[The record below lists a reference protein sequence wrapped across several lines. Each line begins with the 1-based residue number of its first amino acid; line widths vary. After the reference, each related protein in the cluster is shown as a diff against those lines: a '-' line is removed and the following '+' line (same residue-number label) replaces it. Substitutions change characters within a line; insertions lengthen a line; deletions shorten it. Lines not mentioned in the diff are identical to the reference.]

1 MSRLDEGYHASDGDQ
16 IAMRMQFYAIE
27 IARYGGTIL
36 MLVRNTHLTS
46 DRNREGLNDWI
57 YEREHPDEGKAP
69 S

>member
-1 MSRLDEGYHASDGDQ
+1 
-16 IAMRMQFYAIE
+16 MRMQFYAIE

-36 MLVRNTHLTS
+36 TLVEDISLTR

-57 YEREHPDEGKAP
+57 YEREHPDEEKQT